1 MGASKKNSTQNGRA
15 VCINQLFAARTFCRE
30 VYGGIYF
37 FFFLSINF
45 ACMLGPW
52 APNKASFCKNLLLCH
67 LSAFFSLSL
76 QLSLR
81 SNPSFLQGNGFTMV
95 YLYLHIF
102 AAFLL
107 QCWRRVKCFV
117 SSYTMKGCHHI
128 SPTRR
133 WGAPCAPSAPPI
145 VQFPSITFHTYKDL
159 TNRSA

>member
-1 MGASKKNSTQNGRA
+1 MHQPALCSPT
-15 VCINQLFAARTFCRE
+15 TFCRE
-30 VYGGIYF
+30 VYSARMFDFYL
-37 FFFLSINF
+37 FLSMNF
-45 ACMLGPW
+45 ACMLGTW
-52 APNKASFCKNLLLCH
+52 ARAPKKASFCKNLLLCH